1 MDSPFT
7 PNELHHIPCRR
18 GRPVSAW
25 IPVALIAA
33 VLGLAALGA
42 AQVTDTRD
50 FAAKHSTVL
59 TRTAL

>member
-7 PNELHHIPCRR
+7 PKDLEPIPGRR
-18 GRPVSAW
+18 GPLPPAW
-25 IPVALIAA
+25 VPIAIIAA
-33 VLGLAALGA
+33 VLGLAAWGA

-50 FAAKHSTVL
+50 FSARHSTVL